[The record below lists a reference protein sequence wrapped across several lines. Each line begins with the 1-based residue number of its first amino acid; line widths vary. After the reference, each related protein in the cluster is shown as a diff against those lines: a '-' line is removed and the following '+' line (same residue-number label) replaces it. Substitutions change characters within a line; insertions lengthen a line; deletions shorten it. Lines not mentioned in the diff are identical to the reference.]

1 MRKYFGTDGIRGLA
15 NVHPLTAEF
24 AMKLGM
30 ACGRKL
36 LVDWNCG
43 EKPLVLLGKDTRHS
57 GYLLEFALA
66 SGFLTVGIDVVRLGV
81 TPTPVVAYLTKHSNA
96 AMGVVI
102 SASHNPFP
110 DNGIKFFCKAGMK
123 LPDEEEESIETLVDT
138 IEKQGSFPIGER
150 VGRMFEGKEWND
162 KYVAEMLDT
171 AGLGL
176 DLKGRRV
183 VMDCS
188 NGAAYLVGPRMFR
201 ELGAKLRVINN
212 VPNGKN
218 INENCGS
225 THLEILAREVIAS
238 GADFG
243 VAFDGDADRAL
254 FVDETG
260 VVVDGDRV
268 MAAATSWM
276 KSRDL
281 LDPPILVATVMS
293 NMGLFK
299 AMADIGVEV
308 RQTRV
313 GDRYVLEE
321 MLASGAIIG
330 GEQSGHVILPRYNT
344 TGDGIVTAML
354 IARILAESGGTL
366 SAIASVMKVFPQT
379 HRNIRVRAEMK
390 AGILGDED
398 IASTVRTAEE
408 ILGSTGRI
416 LVRPSGTEPLI
427 RVMGEGE
434 DEDLVKRAVSLLA
447 DKIFESAGE

>member
-15 NVHPLTAEF
+15 NVHPLTADF

-30 ACGRKL
+30 ACGKKL
-36 LVDWNCG
+36 LDDWNCG

-123 LPDEEEESIETLVDT
+123 LPDEEEEAIETLVDT
-138 IEKQGSFPIGER
+138 IDGHGPFPTGER

-171 AGLGL
+171 VGLGL
-176 DLKGRRV
+176 DLKDRRV

-212 VPNGKN
+212 APNGKN
-218 INENCGS
+218 INDNCGS
-225 THLEILAREVIAS
+225 THLDVLAREVRAS

-260 VVVDGDRV
+260 DVVDGDRV
-268 MAAATSWM
+268 MALAAAWM
-276 KSRDL
+276 KSKGL

-299 AMADIGVEV
+299 AMSDEGIEV
-308 RQTRV
+308 RQTKV

-321 MLASGAIIG
+321 MLSSGALIG
-330 GEQSGHVILPRYNT
+330 GEQSGHVILPKYNT

-354 IARILAESGGTL
+354 VGRILSETGSTL
-366 SAIASVMKVFPQT
+366 SSIASVMKVFPQT
-379 HRNIRVRAEMK
+379 LLNVRVQADRK
-390 AGILGDED
+390 AGILCSED
-398 IASTVRTAEE
+398 IASTVKTAEE
-408 ILGSTGRI
+408 LLGRTGRI

-434 DEDLVKRAVSLLA
+434 DEELVKQAVSLVA
-447 DKIFESAGE
+447 DKIVESAG